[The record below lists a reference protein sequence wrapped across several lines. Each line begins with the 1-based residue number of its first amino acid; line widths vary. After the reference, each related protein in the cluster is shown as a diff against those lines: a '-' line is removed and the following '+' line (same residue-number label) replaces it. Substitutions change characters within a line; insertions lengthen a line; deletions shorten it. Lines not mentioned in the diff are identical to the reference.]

1 MERIGSTPE
10 AGGGQFDVDSYL
22 QERAARTDFVM
33 VEIGHGAKPA
43 AYADPEDFNGG
54 RTYIG
59 IEAWRRD
66 QMHLRRDMI
75 DRTYL
80 RHAGWNIFFIDRS
93 QARESDRESTS
104 AILPDGS
111 ADELLVANVLGDPD
125 VCGDTQSLRRMIKEF
140 RRLLAPDGRLVLR
153 ETVTPPM
160 WIVLKD
166 FLRESDLE
174 TEAVIHMDTPE
185 CWAQL
190 ESVYGGGGMRI
201 YVNPNSYYLI
211 AR

>member
-1 MERIGSTPE
+1 
-10 AGGGQFDVDSYL
+10 
-22 QERAARTDFVM
+22 
-33 VEIGHGAKPA
+33 
-43 AYADPEDFNGG
+43 
-54 RTYIG
+54 
-59 IEAWRRD
+59 
-66 QMHLRRDMI
+66 
-75 DRTYL
+75 
-80 RHAGWNIFFIDRS
+80 
-93 QARESDRESTS
+93 
-104 AILPDGS
+104 
-111 ADELLVANVLGDPD
+111 
-125 VCGDTQSLRRMIKEF
+125 
-140 RRLLAPDGRLVLR
+140 
-153 ETVTPPM
+153 M